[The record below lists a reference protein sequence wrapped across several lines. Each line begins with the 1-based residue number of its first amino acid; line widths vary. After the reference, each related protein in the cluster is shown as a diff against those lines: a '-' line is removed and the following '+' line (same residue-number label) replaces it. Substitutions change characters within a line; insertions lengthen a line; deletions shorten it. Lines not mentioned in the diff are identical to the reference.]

1 MRTMLLGALALL
13 LIAPTATAQV
23 DDARCAEPC
32 GYIVPIIDLEF
43 PEKQACGG
51 SGLVFTGDGDNDCA
65 PVPEEGTP
73 LVLEGVLTWYY
84 DASEEP
90 PYPKA
95 VGEDI
100 VVTFDGTRNNPSW
113 LDMRVEPGEIRIDD
127 VALADPQRFETEETD
142 QGATVLWYRFRVDVT
157 VTFTRTGD
165 PSPQELERI
174 EGRDGIVQVFLKA
187 KSTESGSTYRESFG
201 VEEFRFSA
209 YEGPGAVQSV
219 QGADGREAPGPGVV
233 LPLVGLAVLGAA
245 LRRRR

>member
-51 SGLVFTGDGDNDCA
+51 SGLVFTGDGGNDCA
-65 PVPEEGTP
+65 PLPTADEP
-73 LVLEGVLTWYY
+73 LVLQGTLTWYY

-90 PYPKA
+90 PYPKE
-95 VGEDI
+95 VGQDI
-100 VVTFDGTRNNPSW
+100 VVSFDGTRNNPSW
-113 LDMRVEPGEIRIDD
+113 LEMEVEPGEILIDD
-127 VALADPQRFETEETD
+127 VALVDPQRFETEETD
-142 QGATVLWYRFRVDVT
+142 QGATVLWYRFRSDVT

-209 YEGPGAVQSV
+209 LEGPGGVQSL
-219 QGADGREAPGPGVV
+219 QDEADQEAPGPA
-233 LPLVGLAVLGAA
+233 LPLLGLAVLGAA